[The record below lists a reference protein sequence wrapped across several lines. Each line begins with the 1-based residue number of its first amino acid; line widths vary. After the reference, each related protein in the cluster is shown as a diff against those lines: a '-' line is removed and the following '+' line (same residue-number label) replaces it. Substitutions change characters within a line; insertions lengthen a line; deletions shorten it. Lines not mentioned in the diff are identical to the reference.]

1 MLQLEE
7 GERRDL
13 ELIVACECSGSVAHV
28 HQKCMRVWM
37 EKQMGA
43 GGKRGFC
50 EICKAEIH
58 FKMVKSKF
66 CDCRVVNLRDLSP
79 CNVVCLVTEMALI
92 AIVGVV
98 NYYSDRI
105 VNFDLLRY
113 VLTALLVVLIFTF
126 LMTLLLIIKETFV
139 RTLRTMERIYSITE
153 AEELGLREPRLPK
166 TPRNYSTR
174 SQKLITKS
182 SSGHAKKLKRNRN
195 SVNPRPN
202 NPYDSINPVQII
214 MYP

>member
-1 MLQLEE
+1 
-7 GERRDL
+7 
-13 ELIVACECSGSVAHV
+13 
-28 HQKCMRVWM
+28 M
-37 EKQMGA
+37 EKQLGSS
-43 GGKRGFC
+43 GGKRGWC
-50 EICKAEIH
+50 EICKAEIQ

-66 CDCRVVNLRDLSP
+66 CDCRAASLRDLSP
-79 CNVVCLVTEMALI
+79 CNVVCLVTELALI
-92 AIVGVV
+92 GIVGVV

-113 VLTALLVVLIFTF
+113 VLTALLVVLAFTF

-139 RTLRTMERIYSITE
+139 RTLRTMERIYSIAE

-182 SSGHAKKLKRNRN
+182 SSGQAKKLKRNRN
-195 SVNPRPN
+195 SVNPRPA
-202 NPYDSINPVQII
+202 NPYDCINPVQII